1 MENCI
6 TIDRINLL
14 MANKSYMNIFEMIYV
29 FSFRLKNIYSIDLGK
44 VQYEREHSKMWIKL
58 FYFTECV
65 WKNWRR
71 TD

>member
-44 VQYEREHSKMWIKL
+44 VQCEHSKMWIKL